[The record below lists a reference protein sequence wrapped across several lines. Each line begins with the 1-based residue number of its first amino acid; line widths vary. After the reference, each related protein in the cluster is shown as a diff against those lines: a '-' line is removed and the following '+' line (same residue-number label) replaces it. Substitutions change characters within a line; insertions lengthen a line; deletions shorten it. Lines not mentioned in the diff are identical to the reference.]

1 MTDVPFLVHLFCYY
15 YSTKIENYTNFK
27 ERMFIMKSCY
37 VLIEET
43 NLRKPP
49 KFGLDKI
56 PERTFRV
63 FSDFETAKKGMRYAI
78 KVHATHRNGLFDGY
92 GYIRGFRRDWDK
104 IIEEYLDC
112 DDVVEIF
119 KKTPE
124 MMKAYFLGED
134 ENKIFD
140 KKFFDVFDT
149 CEFELSD
156 CNCGWFASDL
166 NIERE
171 IVPFNFFYY
180 YNPLFMQINSFC
192 MDNPEKVYVFR
203 IRGACDNCEQPR
215 FVHLELRKVYIE

>member
-1 MTDVPFLVHLFCYY
+1 
-15 YSTKIENYTNFK
+15 
-27 ERMFIMKSCY
+27 MKSCY
-37 VLIEET
+37 VLVEET
-43 NLRKPP
+43 NLRKAI
-49 KFGLDKI
+49 GLDKI

-63 FSDFETAKKGMRYAI
+63 FSDFETAKKGMRSAI
-78 KVHATHRNGLFDGY
+78 KALATHRNGLFDGY
-92 GYIRGFRRDWDK
+92 GYIKGFRRDLEAM
-104 IIEEYLDC
+104 IEEYLDC
-112 DDVVEIF
+112 EDVVEILE
-119 KKTPE
+119 KTPE

-156 CNCGWFASDL
+156 FESGWFASDL

-171 IVPFNFFYY
+171 IVPFNFNHS

-203 IRGACDNCEQPR
+203 IRGACDNYEQPR
-215 FVHLELRKVYIE
+215 FVHLELRKVKVYVE